1 MEQVAHVTH
10 EFRGSVPLT
19 LTSSIQRTKGAP
31 GYSTDSKLP
40 LLTSAEIVKLFFFI
54 YFHKKNMIYNSK
66 KTPL

>member
-19 LTSSIQRTKGAP
+19 LTASIQRTKGAP

-40 LLTSAEIVKLFFFI
+40 LLTSAEIVKLFFLFI
-54 YFHKKNMIYNSK
+54 STKKYD
-66 KTPL
+66 L